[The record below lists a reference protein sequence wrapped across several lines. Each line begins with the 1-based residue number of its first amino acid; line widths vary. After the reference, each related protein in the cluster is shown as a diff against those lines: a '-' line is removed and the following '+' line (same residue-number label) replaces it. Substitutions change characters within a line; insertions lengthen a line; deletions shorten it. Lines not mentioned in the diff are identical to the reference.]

1 MSSQSKLELGR
12 SEKLS
17 GEQEERCFQTC
28 VAQRPRQ
35 EEGKLTFC
43 KGPAPAKTFQFRS
56 LPATS

>member
-1 MSSQSKLELGR
+1 MSSQSKLEFGR

-17 GEQEERCFQTC
+17 GEREEKCCQTC
-28 VAQRPRQ
+28 VAQRTCQ
-35 EEGKLTFC
+35 DEGKLTFC